1 MHSIIYHLSLDCRLS
16 VKKPWYNYRSKLNVY
31 WSFLE
36 GRNYSI
42 RFLHVVRFHR
52 RLVMENSREGRGSG
66 CGCID
71 MRSFFSADFSLL
83 LVSVAANSD
92 FLNLSMIRSILV
104 LSRTLVRLHQA
115 SSTYCDC
122 HQNDERI
129 GKICI

>member
-71 MRSFFSADFSLL
+71 MRSFFSAIVFGMGSITFGFLE
-83 LVSVAANSD
+83 LVHDPIYSGLIAN
-92 FLNLSMIRSILV
+92 V
-104 LSRTLVRLHQA
+104 GQTPP
-115 SSTYCDC
+115 
-122 HQNDERI
+122 
-129 GKICI
+129 G